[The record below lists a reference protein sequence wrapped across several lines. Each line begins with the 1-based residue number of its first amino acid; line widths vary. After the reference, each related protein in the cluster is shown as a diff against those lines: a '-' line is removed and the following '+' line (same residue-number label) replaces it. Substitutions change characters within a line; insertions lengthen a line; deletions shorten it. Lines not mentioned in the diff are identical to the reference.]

1 MRRFALALLVALAA
15 PCLMGAGQPAPRRH
29 LDLSESDRTELDAIS
44 AYLNGITTLKGGF
57 LQIEPSGA
65 IDEGQFYISKPGKMR
80 FEYKSPVPT
89 LIVADGRTVAVAN
102 TRLKTVDHYALAD
115 TPLGIVLDNTIDIRH
130 DPNLVSVDHQQGVIV
145 IGMRTSQNRTK
156 ANIALVFSEPDYEL
170 RQWSVIDNQG
180 LTTTVALRN
189 VQPGAALAPLL
200 FVLPDK
206 ASLAGRKP
214 N

>member
-1 MRRFALALLVALAA
+1 MRRFALALLVMLAA
-15 PCLMGAGQPAPRRH
+15 PSLMGAGQPAPRRH
-29 LDLSESDRTELDAIS
+29 LDLSEADRQELDAIS
-44 AYLNGITTLKGGF
+44 AYLNGITTLKGSF

-65 IDEGQFYISKPGKMR
+65 VDEGQFYISKPGKMR
-80 FEYKSPVPT
+80 FEYKPPVPT

-102 TRLKTVDHYALAD
+102 TRLNTVDHYALAD

-130 DPNLVSVDHQQGVIV
+130 DPNLVSVDHQQGAIV

-180 LTTTVALRN
+180 LTTTVALRD
-189 VQPGAALAPLL
+189 VQPGAVLAPTL

-206 ASLAGRKP
+206 NSLAGRKP